1 MARNGSGTCTAPV
14 NSFNP
19 AVGGTVID
27 EDDWNAQLADYLT
40 MFTDSLSR
48 TAQGGMLADLGMGGF
63 SISAIGSLFTPVA
76 ALTLANGANA
86 DKTLATGAWFRI
98 TGPTGAF
105 SLSGLTGGAN
115 GRIIRVYN
123 PTAQNMTIT
132 NDATSTAANRFLTLT
147 GADVVSTGTCAF
159 TFIYSSDDSRW
170 IMMANA
176 L

>member
-1 MARNGSGTCTAPV
+1 MPRNASGTYTSPV

-19 AVGGTVID
+19 AVAGTVID
-27 EDDWNAQLADYLT
+27 EDDWNATQVDYETAL
-40 MFTDSLSR
+40 TDSLSR
-48 TAQGGMLADLGMGGF
+48 NADGGMLADLGMGGF
-63 SISAIGSLFTPVA
+63 SIGAIGSLFTPVV

-159 TFIYSSDDSRW
+159 TFVYSSDDSRW
-170 IMMANA
+170 ILMASA